1 MTLQL
6 VRLFCSCWSSY
17 DIDICW
23 YAGSMVEKTR
33 RIHPPSLPRLHVSN
47 VLPSRWGEIWVWL
60 WGSLGVMP
68 SNFYKVI
75 DVPLG
80 ACAVYIYIFIYRV
93 VLFCWCLHLFL
104 IYMLMYKHIYVYFM
118 YTYAP
123 PTRSLMR
130 AVRHPLANQ
139 QTKVS
144 YQWGNCSSKSKKAWH
159 YQVKFPWYTK
169 ATLKQYHQDAGGF
182 IRINAGLGAHFVT
195 L

>member
-80 ACAVYIYIFIYRV
+80 ACAVYIYIFIYTESYYFV
-93 VLFCWCLHLFL
+93 DVFICFWYTCWCINTYMYILCIHTHLQL
-104 IYMLMYKHIYVYFM
+104 DRWCGRC
-118 YTYAP
+118 AP
-123 PTRSLMR
+123 SISQSTNKGVLPMGKL
-130 AVRHPLANQ
+130 
-139 QTKVS
+139 
-144 YQWGNCSSKSKKAWH
+144 
-159 YQVKFPWYTK
+159 
-169 ATLKQYHQDAGGF
+169 
-182 IRINAGLGAHFVT
+182 
-195 L
+195 